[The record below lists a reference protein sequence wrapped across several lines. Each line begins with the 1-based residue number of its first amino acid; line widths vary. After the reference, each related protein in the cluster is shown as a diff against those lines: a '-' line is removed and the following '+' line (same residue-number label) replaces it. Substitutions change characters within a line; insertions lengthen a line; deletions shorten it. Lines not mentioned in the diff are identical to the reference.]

1 MNTNNHKWMLG
12 HGKFFIHGL
21 NTDELRIFFKPS
33 SCAIY
38 AQWFGFAQSLRGVIM
53 HFVGL

>member
-1 MNTNNHKWMLG
+1 MNTNNHKWMPG

-21 NTDELRIFFKPS
+21 ITDELRIFFKRS

>member
-1 MNTNNHKWMLG
+1 MFMGVHSWLK
-12 HGKFFIHGL
+12 GL
-21 NTDELRIFFKPS
+21 I
-33 SCAIY
+33 CAIY